1 MGNPPFVMSQ
11 HGVCMRHSPPY
22 LTLSVDANVQRVG
35 LTLGAVYDCGRALRV
50 EVVALR
56 QAVERAG
63 LDATW
68 FTQNTHRQGTPLSKV
83 QPAQR
88 TQAT

>member
-1 MGNPPFVMSQ
+1 M
-11 HGVCMRHSPPY
+11 CRRAPY
-22 LTLSVDANVQRVG
+22 LALSVDANVQRVG

-68 FTQNTHRQGTPLSKV
+68 FTRNTHRQGTSLSKV